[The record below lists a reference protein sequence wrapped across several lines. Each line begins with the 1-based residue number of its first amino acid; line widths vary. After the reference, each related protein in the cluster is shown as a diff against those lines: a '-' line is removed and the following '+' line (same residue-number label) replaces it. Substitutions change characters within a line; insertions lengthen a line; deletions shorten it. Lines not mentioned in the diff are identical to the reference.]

1 MRKRTP
7 DRTTRSQIRQALRR
21 LSLRSR
27 ERAAALKR
35 DNYTCQRCGRKQ
47 SRAKG
52 REIYV
57 EVHHLDRKIMWDVLI
72 DCVYELLLVPSDK
85 WVTLCVDCHKR
96 ATDGLD

>member
-1 MRKRTP
+1 MGKKSE
-7 DRTTRSQIRQALRR
+7 RTTRSQIKEALRR

-52 REIYV
+52 SEIYV
-57 EVHHLDRKIMWDVLI
+57 ECHHRNGVNWPVLV
-72 DCVYELLLVPSDK
+72 DCIYEMLLCHPDDLI
-85 WVTLCVDCHKR
+85 TLCKECHRKE
-96 ATDGLD
+96 TDG